1 MPAGHDHSR
10 NGQAIQGRLAL
21 GDVALMSWN
30 THMLADSGQ
39 QGAWMFNAKSILDKV
54 MGSLNDATG
63 PGGAKGLGDKARET
77 WDSQSTLT
85 KGALAGGLLG
95 VLLTGGGRK
104 MLGTGMKVGGAA
116 LIGGLAYKAY
126 EDWKAGK
133 SVAQAEGPVALPNP
147 AGTAFLPADS
157 DAADD
162 LSTRILQ
169 AMIAAA
175 KADGHITVD
184 ERSRINAQLDNLG
197 LGNEATAMI
206 AAELDKPLDVSRV
219 AALAHSEE
227 EATQIYA
234 ASLLVV
240 DPNGAPEKHYL
251 AELAATLKLDAGLV
265 SHLHMRAAEV

>member
-1 MPAGHDHSR
+1 M
-10 NGQAIQGRLAL
+10 
-21 GDVALMSWN
+21 
-30 THMLADSGQ
+30 
-39 QGAWMFNAKSILDKV
+39 GAEMFNAKSILDTV

-63 PGGAKGLGDKARET
+63 PGGVKGLTDKARET

-95 VLLTGGGRK
+95 VLLTGGGRR

-133 SVAQAEGPVALPNP
+133 SVAKTEGPIALPNP
-147 AGTAFLPADS
+147 EGTAFQPVDAA
-157 DAADD
+157 AADD
-162 LSTRILQ
+162 LSARILQ

-175 KADGHITVD
+175 KADGHITTE
-184 ERSRINAQLDNLG
+184 ERARIDAQLDNLG
-197 LGNEATAMI
+197 LGREATAMI
-206 AAELDKPLDVSRV
+206 GAELDKPLDVGRV
-219 AALAHSEE
+219 AALAHGEE

-240 DPNGAPEKHYL
+240 DPQGEPEKHYL
-251 AELAATLKLDAGLV
+251 AELAARLKLDAGLV
-265 SHLHMRAAEV
+265 SHLHARAAEI